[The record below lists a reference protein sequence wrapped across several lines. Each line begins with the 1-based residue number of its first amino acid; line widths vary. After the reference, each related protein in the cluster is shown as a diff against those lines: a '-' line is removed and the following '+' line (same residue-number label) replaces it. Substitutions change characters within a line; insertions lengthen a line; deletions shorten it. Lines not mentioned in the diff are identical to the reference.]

1 MLDNIRTFSAIL
13 DDLHFA
19 VDWLRNRNCQIN
31 PNSRA
36 EQYLRDVGELEKTWQ
51 RDGGNSVV
59 AEKGHARLLNSLMEA
74 DAISG
79 VTRLIA
85 GMASPDPSTE
95 RKLCESLAGPM
106 LPEGESAASGSNH
119 PRNLFFELRLMAW
132 ILKAGLA
139 AISGEE
145 PDIRTELDGV
155 AILIECKRLF
165 SKASVEQR
173 ILKARRQL
181 RNARTGDD
189 RAISIIA
196 LDLTRVARSDGAYV
210 RYANRDEFNRWVAA
224 KRIIVTHEVEDEIRK
239 AYKRAIDDRA
249 EGIIEYFDAP
259 TFNVTTDRWG
269 TGFSLDCIPLRPGDH
284 SIFRKIEGCPGASCR
299 TPSIIATCSRRVA
312 VQRLAAGKR
321 WESNLVALPWRSR
334 RLPDW
339 DIPAGPYPTGP

>member
-19 VDWLRNRNCQIN
+19 VDWLGDRNCQIN

-36 EQYLRDVGELEKTWQ
+36 KQYLRDVSEVEKTWR
-51 RDGGNSVV
+51 RDGGHSVI

-74 DAISG
+74 DVIGS

-85 GMASPDPSTE
+85 GMESPDPGAE

-106 LPEGESAASGSNH
+106 FPEGESAASGSNH

-132 ILKAGLA
+132 LLKAGLPV
-139 AISGEE
+139 ILGEQ
-145 PDIRTELDGV
+145 PDIRTEIDGV

-181 RNARTGDD
+181 RNAREGDD

-196 LDLTRVARSDGAYV
+196 LDLTRVARSEGAYV
-210 RYANRDEFNRWVAA
+210 QYANRDEFKRWVVT
-224 KRIIVTHEVEDEIRK
+224 KRITVSHEVEDKIRK
-239 AYKRAIDDRA
+239 AFKRAIDDRA

-259 TFNVTTDRWG
+259 TLNITTERWG
-269 TGFSLDCIPLRPGDH
+269 TGFALDCIPLRPGDH
-284 SIFRKIEGCPGASCR
+284 TIFRRLKDALERA
-299 TPSIIATCSRRVA
+299 VA
-312 VQRLAAGKR
+312 PQ
-321 WESNLVALPWRSR
+321 P
-334 RLPDW
+334 
-339 DIPAGPYPTGP
+339 